1 MLINPED
8 YSLTQYAP
16 AERNAIDEIKNQYR
30 EIIKIP
36 FLNILMNSVAEGY
49 MILNDKRQIIFANN
63 IALNIIGA
71 NDINELLGKRPGEA
85 LNCENSDIN
94 SAGCGTSEKCEFCGA
109 VNAILSSINGIEDI
123 QDCNIITKNSDNLN
137 LKIWTKPFYFNNKLY
152 VLFAVQDISAEKRK
166 RALER
171 IFFHDIINTVGGIN
185 GLIKFINESPDEA
198 KDLLQIISR
207 QLDFALEEIQAQK
220 DLMAAENNEL
230 KVKENIISSI
240 DLINSV
246 VETYSNH
253 YVARDKIIKVKEDS
267 VDITFVSDYTLLRRV
282 LGNMVKNALE
292 ASDPGQNVIISCSK
306 INDTAIFKVHNNS
319 YMPREVQMQI
329 FQRSF
334 STKGEG
340 RGLGTYSMRLL
351 TTRYL
356 NGKIYFSTSEQ
367 EGTTFYLHIPI
378 IQKLN

>member
-1 MLINPED
+1 MLVNPED

-16 AERNAIDEIKNQYR
+16 AERIAIDEIKNQYR

-49 MILNDKRQIIFANN
+49 LMLNDKRQIIFANN
-63 IALNIIGA
+63 MALNIIGA

-85 LNCENSDIN
+85 LNCENSDKN
-94 SAGCGTSEKCEFCGA
+94 PAGCGTSEKCEFCGA
-109 VNAILSSINGIEDI
+109 VNAILSSINGIEDV
-123 QDCNIITKNSDNLN
+123 QECNIITKNSDNLN
-137 LKIWTKPFYFNNKLY
+137 LKIWTKPFYFNNKQY

-198 KDLLQIISR
+198 KELLQIISR
-207 QLDFALEEIQAQK
+207 QLDFALDEIQAQK

-253 YVARDKIIKVKEDS
+253 YVARNKIIKVKEDS
-267 VDITFVSDYTLLRRV
+267 VDLTFVSDYNLLRRV

-292 ASDPGQNVIISCSK
+292 ASDAGQNVTISCSK

-378 IQKLN
+378 TQKQN

>member
-1 MLINPED
+1 MLVNPED

-16 AERNAIDEIKNQYR
+16 AERIAIDEIKNQYR

-49 MILNDKRQIIFANN
+49 LMLNDKRQIIFANN
-63 IALNIIGA
+63 MALNIIGA

-85 LNCENSDIN
+85 LNCENSDTN
-94 SAGCGTSEKCEFCGA
+94 PAGCGTSEKCEFCGA
-109 VNAILSSINGIEDI
+109 VNAILSSINGIEDV
-123 QDCNIITKNSDNLN
+123 QECNIITKNSDNLN
-137 LKIWTKPFYFNNKLY
+137 LKIWTKPFYFNNKQY

-198 KDLLQIISR
+198 KELLQIISR
-207 QLDFALEEIQAQK
+207 QLDFALDEIQAQK

-253 YVARDKIIKVKEDS
+253 YVARNKLIKVKEDS
-267 VDITFVSDYTLLRRV
+267 VDLTFVSDYNLLRRV

-292 ASDPGQNVIISCSK
+292 ASDAGQNVTISCSK

-378 IQKLN
+378 TQKQN